1 MDFSSILNH
10 PKRNEIVS
18 KILEGIS
25 AKEIAN
31 WLKILF
37 NDKEE
42 SHLRLSQKIIEQFSK
57 SDFVNYEKHLNNDL
71 AAAQNGD
78 AKVISSLKNNKTWKQ
93 RVDNLLEDK
102 VDIKDR
108 LNKMELLVRD
118 RMEQVFDSIQ
128 DNPNATR
135 GDHVLI
141 KYFEHYLKLLE
152 TYNKTINLAPDMII
166 QHNHTVE
173 YIDKRT
179 AFLQDSIYEILEEMD
194 PEFATT
200 FLDKL
205 NEKLATLQYNEEDS
219 KQVGISEIKK
229 LEYQVLSNEENQ

>member
-25 AKEIAN
+25 AKEISN
-31 WLKILF
+31 WLKMVF

-42 SHLRLSQKIIEQFSK
+42 NHLRLSQKIIEQFAK
-57 SDFVNYEKHLNNDL
+57 SDFLNYEKQLNSDL
-71 AAAQNGD
+71 NLAKSGD
-78 AKVISSLKNNKTWKQ
+78 EKAINSLKNNKTWKQ
-93 RVDNLLEDK
+93 RVDSLLEER

-128 DNPNATR
+128 ANPQATR

-194 PEFATT
+194 PVFATT

-205 NEKLATLQYNEEDS
+205 NAKLATLQYNEEES
-219 KQVGISEIKK
+219 KQVGITDIKK
-229 LEYQVLSNEENQ
+229 LEYQVLSNE

>member
-18 KILEGIS
+18 KLLNGIS
-25 AKEIAN
+25 AKEIAI
-31 WLKILF
+31 WLKTTF
-37 NDKEE
+37 SKDDE
-42 SHLRLSQKIIEQFSK
+42 SHLRLSQKIIEQFAK
-57 SDFVNYEKHLNNDL
+57 SDFLNYEKHLNTDL
-71 AAAQNGD
+71 ISAKAGD
-78 AKVISSLKNNKTWKQ
+78 EEALNSLKNNKTWKQ
-93 RVDNLLEDK
+93 RVDNLLEEK

-128 DNPNATR
+128 NNPQATR

-166 QHNHTVE
+166 QHNHTVD

-179 AFLQDSIYEILEEMD
+179 GFLQDAIYEILEEMD
-194 PEFATT
+194 PEFATI
-200 FLDKL
+200 FLNKL
-205 NEKLATLQYNEEDS
+205 NEKLATLQYNEEGS
-219 KQVGISEIKK
+219 EKIGISEIKK
-229 LEYQVLSNEENQ
+229 LEYQVISNE

>member
-1 MDFSSILNH
+1 MDFSPILNH

-18 KILEGIS
+18 KILSGIS
-25 AKEIAN
+25 AKEISA
-31 WLKILF
+31 WLKTLF
-37 NDKEE
+37 NDKDEN
-42 SHLRLSQKIIEQFSK
+42 HLRLSQKILEQFIK
-57 SDFVNYEKHLNNDL
+57 SDFVNYEKHLNSEL
-71 AAAQNGD
+71 QAAQTGD
-78 AKVISSLKNNKTWKQ
+78 EKALSSLKNNKTWKQ
-93 RVDNLLEDK
+93 RVDNLLDEK

-166 QHNHTVE
+166 QHNHTVD

-179 AFLQDSIYEILEEMD
+179 TFLQDSIYEVLEEMD
-194 PEFATT
+194 PSFATT

-205 NEKLATLQYNEEDS
+205 NEKLATLQYNEEGI
-219 KQVGISEIKK
+219 KQVTGAEIQK
-229 LEYQVLSNEENQ
+229 LEYQVLSNE

>member
-18 KILEGIS
+18 KILNGNS
-25 AKEIAN
+25 AKEISI
-31 WLKILF
+31 WLKTLF
-37 NDKEE
+37 NDKDE
-42 SHLRLSQKIIEQFSK
+42 SHLRLSQKIIEQFAK
-57 SDFVNYEKHLNNDL
+57 SDFLNYEKHLNSDL
-71 AAAQNGD
+71 EMAQAGD
-78 AKVISSLKNNKTWKQ
+78 EKVLSSLKNNKTWKQ
-93 RVDNLLEDK
+93 RVDSLLEEK

-108 LNKMELLVRD
+108 LNKLELLVHD
-118 RMEQVFDSIQ
+118 RMEQVFDAIQ
-128 DNPNATR
+128 ENPNATR

-166 QHNHTVE
+166 QHNHTVD

-179 AFLQDSIYEILEEMD
+179 AFLQDAIYEVLEEMD
-194 PEFATT
+194 PAFATT

-205 NEKLATLQYNEEDS
+205 NEKLATLQYNEEGS
-219 KQVGISEIKK
+219 KQVSGAEIQK
-229 LEYQVLSNEENQ
+229 LEYQVLSNE

>member
-18 KILEGIS
+18 KILNGNS
-25 AKEIAN
+25 AKEISI
-31 WLKILF
+31 WLKTLF
-37 NDKEE
+37 NDKDE
-42 SHLRLSQKIIEQFSK
+42 SHLRLSQKIIEQFAK
-57 SDFVNYEKHLNNDL
+57 SDFLNYEKHLNTDL
-71 AAAQNGD
+71 ELAQAGD
-78 AKVISSLKNNKTWKQ
+78 EKVLSSLKNNKTWKQ
-93 RVDNLLEDK
+93 RVDSLLEEK

-108 LNKMELLVRD
+108 LNKLELLVHD
-118 RMEQVFDSIQ
+118 RMEQVFDAIQ
-128 DNPNATR
+128 ENPNGTR

-166 QHNHTVE
+166 QHNHTVD

-179 AFLQDSIYEILEEMD
+179 AFLQDAIYEVLEEMD
-194 PEFATT
+194 PSFATT

-205 NEKLATLQYNEEDS
+205 NEKLATLQYNEEGS
-219 KQVGISEIKK
+219 KSVSGAEIQK
-229 LEYQVLSNEENQ
+229 LEYQVLSNE

>member
-1 MDFSSILNH
+1 MDFSTILNH
-10 PKRNEIVS
+10 PKRNDIVS
-18 KILEGIS
+18 KLLSGIS
-25 AKEIAN
+25 AKEISI
-31 WLKILF
+31 WLKTLF
-37 NDKEE
+37 NDKDE
-42 SHLRLSQKIIEQFSK
+42 SHLRLSQKIIEQFAK
-57 SDFVNYEKHLNNDL
+57 SDFINYEKHLNSDL
-71 AAAQNGD
+71 SLAQAGD
-78 AKVISSLKNNKTWKQ
+78 EKALSSLKNNRTWKQ
-93 RVDNLLEDK
+93 RVDSLLDEK

-166 QHNHTVE
+166 QHNHTVD

-179 AFLQDSIYEILEEMD
+179 TFLQDAIYEVLEEMD
-194 PEFATT
+194 PAFATT

-205 NEKLATLQYNEEDS
+205 NEKLATLQYNEEGS
-219 KQVGISEIKK
+219 KQVTGAEIQK
-229 LEYQVLSNEENQ
+229 LEYQVLSNE

>member
-18 KILEGIS
+18 KILEGTS
-25 AKEIAN
+25 AKDISN
-31 WLKILF
+31 WLKTLF
-37 NDKEE
+37 NDKDEL
-42 SHLRLSQKIIEQFSK
+42 HLRLSQKIIEQFAK
-57 SDFVNYEKHLNNDL
+57 SDFLNYEKKLNSDL
-71 AAAQNGD
+71 SAVASGD
-78 AKVISSLKNNKTWKQ
+78 QTVINSLKNNKTWKQ
-93 RVDNLLEDK
+93 RIDNLLEER

-128 DNPNATR
+128 SNPQGTR

-179 AFLQDSIYEILEEMD
+179 SFLQDAIYEVLEEMD
-194 PEFATT
+194 PLFATT

-205 NEKLATLQYNEEDS
+205 NTKLATLQYNEEEP
-219 KQVGISEIKK
+219 KQIGISDIQK
-229 LEYQVLSNEENQ
+229 LEYQVISNNE